1 MEDKGEAE
9 VAEAIQRLMHRE
21 ERTLKEQGASDRD
34 FEDFMDCLVGEV
46 PSQEWAGAQC
56 VDDTLSFCS
65 AIRQLSH
72 ISDKVSAGFT
82 ILRRHKFATE
92 THGYKWNWSEVGR
105 NR

>member
-21 ERTLKEQGASDRD
+21 ERTLREQGASDRD

-46 PSQEWAGAQC
+46 PSQEWAGERR

-65 AIRQLSH
+65 AIRQISH
-72 ISDKVSAGFT
+72 ISDKFLTGFT
-82 ILRRHKFATE
+82 NLASPLIC
-92 THGYKWNWSEVGR
+92 HGNTWLQVELGR
-105 NR
+105 GGPQ